1 MHSDNPSAA
10 SSGEA
15 NETRTPPSPQP
26 VTPVAAGIGP
36 SGAEPQPPGE
46 ATAGPAD
53 EDRSWRIH
61 VGPSWAIIGMFLIA
75 LTGAL
80 YLAKGFFLPVTLAFL
95 FALMLSPVVR
105 VLARRSIPSWLTAIV
120 LVAST
125 FAAIVAGSYVL
136 SDPIGEWVDRAPSIA
151 RELERKVG
159 HLRGSVAQLERAS
172 QEVDKLTDAK
182 SSSPDKAQEVVLR
195 EPGLLSDVATSTPD
209 ILARILLCL
218 VLLFFLLAYSEL
230 FYIKLVRSMSS
241 LSDKKRALRIAH
253 DIEREL
259 SRYLFTVSLINSC
272 LGIAIGTGMWLIG
285 MPNPVLWGV
294 LATLLNFIPYVG
306 SIIGICLAAVVGMV
320 SYPTLGEAFYPPL
333 IYLSCTALEG
343 NFITPMV
350 VGRRLAV
357 NPVAV
362 FLSIAF
368 WGWLWGFVG
377 MFIAVPL
384 LVAAKIFATNIPQLS
399 ALAEFL
405 SGDPR
410 QYPDE
415 EEADAAPART

>member
-1 MHSDNPSAA
+1 
-10 SSGEA
+10 
-15 NETRTPPSPQP
+15 
-26 VTPVAAGIGP
+26 
-36 SGAEPQPPGE
+36 
-46 ATAGPAD
+46 
-53 EDRSWRIH
+53 
-61 VGPSWAIIGMFLIA
+61 MFLIA
-75 LTGAL
+75 LAGAL
-80 YLAKGFFLPVTLAFL
+80 YLAKGFFLPVVLAFL

-120 LVAST
+120 LVSST
-125 FAAIVAGSYVL
+125 FAAVLGGSYVL

-151 RELERKVG
+151 RELERKIG

-182 SSSPDKAQEVVLR
+182 SSDPDRAQEVVLR

-209 ILARILLCL
+209 ILARIVLCL

-259 SRYLFTVSLINSC
+259 SRYLFTVTFINTC
-272 LGIAIGTGMWLIG
+272 LGIAVGTGLWLIG

-306 SIIGICLAAVVGMV
+306 SIIGIGLAGIVGIV
-320 SYPTLGEAFYPPL
+320 TYPTLGEASYPPL
-333 IYLSCTALEG
+333 IYFCCTAIEG
-343 NFITPMV
+343 NFVTPMV

-357 NPVAV
+357 NPVAI

-384 LVAAKIFATNIPQLS
+384 LVATKIFATHIPQLS

-410 QYPDE
+410 QFPDE
-415 EEADAAPART
+415 EEGETAPAGG